1 MKIEKCSSFSELF
14 FIFYFKVLVFYRKQ
28 VSGFIRVETMKGK
41 WMPLIGHV
49 NHASECPVAQENK

>member
-1 MKIEKCSSFSELF
+1 MFILF
-14 FIFYFKVLVFYRKQ
+14 RVIFYFKVLVFYRKQ